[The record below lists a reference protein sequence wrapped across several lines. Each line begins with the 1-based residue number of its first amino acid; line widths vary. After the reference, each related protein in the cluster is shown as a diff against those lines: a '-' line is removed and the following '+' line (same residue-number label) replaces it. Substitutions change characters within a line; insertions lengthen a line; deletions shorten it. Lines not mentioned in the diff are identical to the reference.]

1 MVEVR
6 TIASRVRLEIEKI
19 EGSRFIA
26 TAAVAASAGHAA
38 AFVEGV
44 RAEFEDATHHCWAFR
59 GRDRDTFRYVDD
71 GEPSGS
77 AGKPIL
83 NAIDGRSLA
92 DVVVIVT
99 RYFGG
104 VKLGTGGLVK
114 AYTEAAQALLE
125 GLPRGIHET
134 TEQVAIHLSYAQ
146 YDTVKRLCE
155 AHAAEIED
163 EAFGA
168 AVTLRARLAVDRI
181 AALAADLAEASAGSV
196 DLRRIER

>member
-92 DVVVIVT
+92 DVVVVVT

-104 VKLGTGGLVK
+104 VKLGTGGLVR
-114 AYTEAAQALLE
+114 AYGRAAAEVLDSAEIITRRTTRRLSLRFSYRHEGAITAALSA
-125 GLPRGIHET
+125 RGIEP
-134 TEQVAIHLSYAQ
+134 
-146 YDTVKRLCE
+146 
-155 AHAAEIED
+155 AHADYGAVVELHVDVPEED
-163 EAFGA
+163 
-168 AVTLRARLAVDRI
+168 
-181 AALAADLAEASAGSV
+181 LAAFRREVTDRCGGKIE
-196 DLRRIER
+196 LRTLD

>member
-92 DVVVIVT
+92 DVVVVVT

-104 VKLGTGGLVK
+104 VKLGTGGLVR
-114 AYTEAAQALLE
+114 AYGRAAAEVLDSAEIITRRTTRRLSLRFSYRHEGAITAALSA
-125 GLPRGIHET
+125 RGIEP
-134 TEQVAIHLSYAQ
+134 
-146 YDTVKRLCE
+146 
-155 AHAAEIED
+155 AHADYGAVVELHVDVPEED
-163 EAFGA
+163 
-168 AVTLRARLAVDRI
+168 
-181 AALAADLAEASAGSV
+181 LAAFRREVTDRCGGKIV
-196 DLRRIER
+196 LRTLD